1 MSDVNLTLYRTG
13 DTTNNYGI
21 QFSTIFDNA
30 NYQTSEFEIVSPPL
44 YEEGGTLAINLYISS
59 GRDAHIVH
67 DVNISGYTDNIS
79 KWVLDVQYID
89 EQGIVKKKVKTE
101 QAKADSE
108 PRPIDQNH
116 L

>member
-13 DTTNNYGI
+13 DTSNNYGI
-21 QFSTIFDNA
+21 QFSTNFDSA
-30 NYQTSEFEIVSPPL
+30 NYQTSKFEIVSTPL
-44 YEEGGTLAINLYISS
+44 SEGDTLAINLYISS
-59 GRDAHIVH
+59 GRDLHIVH
-67 DVNISGYTDNIS
+67 DVNIGGFTDNIS
-79 KWVLDVQYID
+79 KWVLEVQYID